1 MPKTRRAGRKNQLR
15 RLVARYYNSA
25 SNEYSQFIGT
35 EYYNDSEYEELF
47 NQSANRDS
55 SKPITL
61 IEWPAKLIPF
71 TIEYPSLPSLKIPED
86 DPRRTRY
93 MERRAELLYEHYGGA
108 TPEHQKTGENIIH
121 LD

>member
-15 RLVARYYNSA
+15 RLVARYYISA
-25 SNEYSQFIGT
+25 PNEFSPLIGAT
-35 EYYNDSEYEELF
+35 YYNDNEYEELF
-47 NQSANRDS
+47 NPSANRDHN
-55 SKPITL
+55 KPITL
-61 IEWPAKLIPF
+61 IEWPSKLIPL

-93 MERRAELLYEHYGGA
+93 LERRAEILYEHYGGA
-108 TPEHQKTGENIIH
+108 TPEHQKTDENITH

>member
-25 SNEYSQFIGT
+25 SNEFSPVIGA
-35 EYYNDSEYEELF
+35 EYYNDNEYEELF
-47 NQSANRDS
+47 NQSANRDR

-61 IEWPAKLIPF
+61 IEWPSKLIPC

-86 DPRRTRY
+86 DPRRPRY
-93 MERRAELLYEHYGGA
+93 LERRAELLHVHYGGA
-108 TPEHQKTGENIIH
+108 TPEHWKADENVI
-121 LD
+121 LLE